1 MIVFPR
7 ARSLLSRETTS
18 EEKEMNE
25 VRSID
30 TVVIGAGQVG
40 LTTGYFL
47 KKQGREF
54 VILDAGDRVGDAWRK
69 RWDSLRLFTPSRY
82 DGLPGMRF
90 PLPSATYPTKD
101 QMADYL
107 EEYAKRFELPIMLNT
122 RVESLVRKGDC
133 FEVRAGALT
142 FEADN
147 VIVAMANHQAPRIPP
162 FAKDLDP
169 SIFQMH
175 SLEYRNSSQLEPGS
189 VLEVSRSHS
198 TMMSGK
204 ESGHIP
210 FRIDTPIARYLLTR
224 IVRFVFLHVLS
235 LKSPIGRKA
244 RPKILSKGAPL
255 VRVKPKDLVAAGVE
269 RVVRIG
275 GVKNGRPVT
284 EDGRVLEVNNVIWCT
299 GYRPGFSWIDLPI
312 LGERQEPIH
321 ERGVVS
327 SEPGLYFVGLHF
339 LYSLGSE
346 TLPGHKRDAKYV
358 VDHLARHRPL
368 VATAKLSGAAI

>member
-1 MIVFPR
+1 
-7 ARSLLSRETTS
+7 
-18 EEKEMNE
+18 MNE

-30 TVVIGAGQVG
+30 TVVIGGGQVG
-40 LTTGYFL
+40 LTTGYLL

-54 VILDAGDRVGDAWRK
+54 VILDAGERVGDAWRK

-107 EEYAKRFELPIMLNT
+107 EEYAKRFDLPVMLNT
-122 RVESLVRKGDC
+122 RVESLLRAGKKFLVD
-133 FEVRAGALT
+133 AGALT

-147 VIVAMANHQAPRIPP
+147 VIVAMANHQVPRVPQ

-175 SLEYRNSSQLEPGS
+175 SLEYRNSSQLKPGS
-189 VLEVSRSHS
+189 VLVVGAGNSGAEVALEVSRSHS

-235 LKSPIGRKA
+235 LKTPIGRKA

-255 VRVKPKDLVAAGVE
+255 VRVKPKDLVASGVE

-284 EDGRVLEVNNVIWCT
+284 EDGRVLDVNNVIWAT

-312 LGERQEPIH
+312 FGERQEPIH
-321 ERGVVS
+321 ERGVIRGV
-327 SEPGLYFVGLHF
+327 PGLYFVGLHF

-346 TLPGHKRDAKYV
+346 TLPGHQRDAKYV
-358 VDHLARHRPL
+358 VDHLGRHRPL
-368 VATAKLSGAAI
+368 LAMDTTSKLSGAAK